1 MLTYSKYAI
10 RRTVVKTRPLDMQ
23 YSAIIA
29 DDHEIVRQGL
39 RTALETPGFIE
50 SNGLTV
56 VAETANG
63 IDTIAEVKIHK
74 PDLLLLDIAM
84 PFADGT
90 EVVPEIKRWSGDTRI
105 VVITGSNGG
114 GLVCNMLDAGV
125 DGMFYKGASLD
136 ELYRKLP
143 LILRGGRYIADPFL
157 KAMQRQDAAHSLTA
171 RERQILNMIVAGKT
185 NKEMA
190 EMLFISPKTVDKHRT
205 SLMTKLNVHSLVEL
219 LAYSL
224 REGLIDPAN
233 ISGQT

>member
-1 MLTYSKYAI
+1 M
-10 RRTVVKTRPLDMQ
+10 KTKSLIIQ

-39 RTALETPGFIE
+39 RTALEAPGMVE
-50 SNGLTV
+50 SNGLKV

-63 IDTIAEVKIHK
+63 IDTIAEVKVHK
-74 PDLLLLDIAM
+74 PHLLLLDIAM

-90 EVVPEIKRWSGDTRI
+90 EVVPEIRRWSPDTRI
-105 VVITGSNGG
+105 VVVTGSNGG
-114 GLVCNMLDAGV
+114 GLVCNLIEAGV
-125 DGMFYKGASLD
+125 DGMFFKGASLD
-136 ELYRKLP
+136 ELYQKLP
-143 LILRGGRYIADPFL
+143 LILRGGRYIAEPFL
-157 KAMQRQDAAHSLTA
+157 NAMQQQDAAQSLTA

-233 ISGQT
+233 ISGQN

>member
-1 MLTYSKYAI
+1 M
-10 RRTVVKTRPLDMQ
+10 KTRPLNMP
-23 YSAIIA
+23 YRAIIA

-39 RTALETPGFIE
+39 RTALETPGMVE
-50 SNGLTV
+50 SMGLKV

-90 EVVPEIKRWSGDTRI
+90 EVLPEIKRWSPATRI
-105 VVITGSNGG
+105 VVVTGSNGG
-114 GLVCNMLDAGV
+114 GLVCNLLETGV

-157 KAMQRQDAAHSLTA
+157 QAMEKQDAAQSLTA
-171 RERQILNMIVAGKT
+171 RERQILNMIVTGKT

-190 EMLFISPKTVDKHRT
+190 ELLFISPKTVDKHRT
-205 SLMTKLNVHSLVEL
+205 SLMTKLHVHSLVEL
-219 LAYSL
+219 LAYAL

-233 ISGQT
+233 ISGQS